1 MQLQVRMMNKLLSLC
16 LMVAASFISSPYPK
30 AYAVDGA
37 ICERFMARYS
47 KHYDVPLGIL
57 YAVGLTETGR
67 KGSLQPYAMN
77 VDGRSIFPGN
87 APDAI
92 ARFWRE
98 KRNGG
103 KLIDVGCMQ
112 INHYWHH
119 KEFQSLNEMFDPERN
134 VAYAAQFLKRL
145 KAREKTW
152 TMAVARYHAGPTKNA
167 AQKRYVCTVIRNM
180 VATGFARWTSAARG
194 FCR

>member
-1 MQLQVRMMNKLLSLC
+1 
-16 LMVAASFISSPYPK
+16 
-30 AYAVDGA
+30 
-37 ICERFMARYS
+37 MARYS
-47 KHYDVPLGIL
+47 KLHGVPLGIL

-67 KGSLQPYAMN
+67 KGSLHPYALN
-77 VDGRSIFPGN
+77 VDGRSIF
-87 APDAI
+87 ARSAADAMQQFRR
-92 ARFWRE
+92 A

-103 KLIDVGCMQ
+103 QLIDVGCMQ

-119 KEFQSLNEMFDPERN
+119 KQFASLNDMVDPEQN
-134 VAYAAQFLKRL
+134 VAYAALFLKRL

-180 VATGFARWTSAARG
+180 VATGFAKWTDPARR